1 MNREYRSRLRTSDLI
16 PVERVLVGG
25 KRHTQVVDLITSLG
39 SEEEEDLLRLV
50 LHGWTQ
56 QDIASEFG
64 VTQGAISK
72 RLRKLLRNA
81 L

>member
-1 MNREYRSRLRTSDLI
+1 MYRSRLRSVDLI
-16 PVERVLVGG
+16 PAERILVGG
-25 KRHTQVVDLITSLG
+25 KRHIQVVNLLSNLS

-50 LHGWTQ
+50 LHGWSQ
-56 QDIASEFG
+56 ADIATEFG

-81 L
+81 T